1 MSTDCKSEMVYGL
14 LYTIRKEG
22 INFKYNSS
30 NEIQSHEA
38 TCFVV
43 QLNELGV
50 SVIKIGK

>member
-43 QLNELGV
+43 QLKLGV